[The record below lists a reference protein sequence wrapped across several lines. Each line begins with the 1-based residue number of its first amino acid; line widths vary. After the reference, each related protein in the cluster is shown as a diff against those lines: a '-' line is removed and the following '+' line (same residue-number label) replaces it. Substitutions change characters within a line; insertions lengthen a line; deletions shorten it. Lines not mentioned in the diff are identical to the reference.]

1 MDDGKLVYF
10 YLKEGMGFKKRRW
23 SRGHMPVSD
32 FAVGDAGMLGCC
44 GVPEFFWKNRMWDKG
59 KLKEELGRILEEQK
73 AEDYYLQPEL
83 ARLAEVEEKMP
94 PEILLQKVLSQIP
107 CPEYLIYIGWGS
119 GHREGALGEEAFR
132 EERRM
137 LFRLLEP
144 YLARVNHF
152 TLVTDRPEGYEEF
165 TDYIYEEYGIPT
177 ANTKAMGQ
185 RFGKSGKTVV
195 LDMRKEGRASCRE
208 IPPRAAYVDFWSD
221 KGKREELERERKDIR
236 YLSAVKFLD
245 TLVKNGYNTIVNS
258 RK

>member
-1 MDDGKLVYF
+1 
-10 YLKEGMGFKKRRW
+10 
-23 SRGHMPVSD
+23 MPISD
-32 FAVGDAGMLGCC
+32 FAMGDAGMLGCC
-44 GVPEFFWKNRMWDKG
+44 GVTYFWKNRTWDKG

-144 YLARVNHF
+144 YF
-152 TLVTDRPEGYEEF
+152 
-165 TDYIYEEYGIPT
+165 
-177 ANTKAMGQ
+177 GQ
-185 RFGKSGKTVV
+185 SQSFYLGDGQA
-195 LDMRKEGRASCRE
+195 GR
-208 IPPRAAYVDFWSD
+208 I
-221 KGKREELERERKDIR
+221 
-236 YLSAVKFLD
+236 
-245 TLVKNGYNTIVNS
+245 
-258 RK
+258 